1 MLPLKV
7 GALPRAASVEV
18 EAIAVVGVV
27 SFFFCVFT
35 YTLLPSP
42 VVTQKC
48 RLSAISKD
56 NFYTLL
62 QVGNNKEIGSY
73 FAVVA
78 LTAAIFAAIM
88 LKN

>member
-1 MLPLKV
+1 M
-7 GALPRAASVEV
+7 PRAASVEV

-27 SFFFCVFT
+27 SFFCLCLHIYVVALSRCDAKNVVF
-35 YTLLPSP
+35 LHN
-42 VVTQKC
+42 
-48 RLSAISKD
+48 SKD